1 LGKPVWANYYS
12 PLFPFGQIRLGEL
25 LFAPIPVRANPFGRI
40 IIRPYSRLGES
51 VWANYYSPLFPF
63 GQIRSGEP
71 VRANYYSPLFPVR
84 ANPFGRII
92 IRPYSRSGK
101 SVRANLYNLN

>member
-1 LGKPVWANYYS
+1 
-12 PLFPFGQIRLGEL
+12 LGEL

-40 IIRPYSRLGES
+40 IIRPYSRSGEP
-51 VWANYYSPLFPF
+51 VRANYYSPLFPF
-63 GQIRSGEP
+63 GQIRSGEL
-71 VRANYYSPLFPVR
+71 LFAPIPVR